1 MHHKSKFD
9 KSKSNKE
16 RYRVESE
23 NTNEK
28 KKAGLT
34 DLLNKVLQNK
44 DDKDLQLPENEESL

>member
-34 DLLNKVLQNK
+34 DLLNKVL
-44 DDKDLQLPENEESL
+44 